1 MTRNALAGCS
11 AALGFALAVC
21 ASIVQVQLLLWLSLV
36 LMLVV
41 PAVLAQK
48 D

>member
-21 ASIVQVQLLLWLSLV
+21 MSIVQVQPLLWLSLV

-41 PAVLAQK
+41 PVVLAQK